1 MHLLLRYWFKRKR
14 FKLNRILGS
23 KRNAVNSYM
32 QKNPQST
39 LLPSVDEVVARI
51 ADALGPG
58 WMTLMEVQ
66 PETVRTW
73 RKRGEVPVK
82 QLLRAARHSGRTVEH
97 FSAQAGAESRAES
110 TQVYQDDGEF
120 TQIEVLD
127 ACMSAGNGATNGE
140 QEVLGRLAF
149 RTAWL
154 RSKGLNRNNAK
165 IVRVRGNS
173 MSDRINDGDILLVDT
188 SVQSLSH
195 DGVYVIELEGEDYVK
210 LLQRDFS
217 TGGVRVISYNPDY
230 PVQTLEAETANRL
243 RITGRVV
250 WHGGEI

>member
-1 MHLLLRYWFKRKR
+1 MQNK
-14 FKLNRILGS
+14 S
-23 KRNAVNSYM
+23 ENSS
-32 QKNPQST
+32 PLST
-39 LLPSVDEVVARI
+39 DEVVARI
-51 ADALGPG
+51 ADALGPE
-58 WMTLMEVQ
+58 WMAVMEVQ
-66 PETVRTW
+66 PETIRTW

-82 QLLRAARHSGRTVEH
+82 QLLRAAQRSGRTVEYFNSVH
-97 FSAQAGAESRAES
+97 SSANGADVAASEQNDA
-110 TQVYQDDGEF
+110 EF

-127 ACMSAGNGATNGE
+127 ACMSAGSGAANSAV
-140 QEVLGRLAF
+140 EVLGRLAF
-149 RTAWL
+149 RTSWL

-188 SVQSLSH
+188 SITALAH

-217 TGGVRVISYNPDY
+217 TGGVKVISYNPDY
-230 PVQTLEAETANRL
+230 PVQTLEGEAANRL

>member
-1 MHLLLRYWFKRKR
+1 M
-14 FKLNRILGS
+14 
-23 KRNAVNSYM
+23 
-32 QKNPQST
+32 
-39 LLPSVDEVVARI
+39 
-51 ADALGPG
+51 
-58 WMTLMEVQ
+58 
-66 PETVRTW
+66 
-73 RKRGEVPVK
+73 K

-97 FSAQAGAESRAES
+97 FSAQAGAESRLA
-110 TQVYQDDGEF
+110 YQDDGEF
-120 TQIEVLD
+120 TQIEVID
-127 ACMSAGNGATNGE
+127 ACMSAGNGATNSE

-154 RSKGLNRNNAK
+154 RTKGLNRNNAK

-188 SVQSLSH
+188 SINALAH

-217 TGGVRVISYNPDY
+217 TGGVRVISYNSDY
-230 PVQTLEAETANRL
+230 PVQTLEGEAANRL

>member
-1 MHLLLRYWFKRKR
+1 
-14 FKLNRILGS
+14 
-23 KRNAVNSYM
+23 M
-32 QKNPQST
+32 QKNSENS
-39 LLPSVDEVVARI
+39 LSPSVDEVVARI
-51 ADALGPG
+51 AEALGPE
-58 WMTLMEVQ
+58 WMALMEVQ

-82 QLLRAARHSGRTVEH
+82 QLLRAAQRSGRTVEY
-97 FSAQAGAESRAES
+97 FNSVQNPISGVGEKMPRRDE
-110 TQVYQDDGEF
+110 DEF

-127 ACMSAGNGATNGE
+127 ACMSAGNGAANSGV
-140 QEVLGRLAF
+140 EVLGRLAF
-149 RTAWL
+149 RTSWL

-188 SVQSLSH
+188 SVNALAH

-217 TGGVRVISYNPDY
+217 TGGVKVISYNPDY
-230 PVQTLEAETANRL
+230 PVQTLEGEAANRI

>member
-1 MHLLLRYWFKRKR
+1 
-14 FKLNRILGS
+14 
-23 KRNAVNSYM
+23 M
-32 QKNPQST
+32 QKNSENS
-39 LLPSVDEVVARI
+39 LSPSADEVVARI
-51 ADALGPG
+51 AEALGPE
-58 WMTLMEVQ
+58 WMALMEVQ

-82 QLLRAARHSGRTVEH
+82 QLLRAAQRSGRTVEY
-97 FSAQAGAESRAES
+97 FNSVRNPMPGVGEKTPRRDE
-110 TQVYQDDGEF
+110 DEF

-127 ACMSAGNGATNGE
+127 ACMSAGNGAANSGV
-140 QEVLGRLAF
+140 EVLGRLAF
-149 RTAWL
+149 RTSWL

-188 SVQSLSH
+188 SVNALAH

-217 TGGVRVISYNPDY
+217 TGGVKVISYNPDY
-230 PVQTLEAETANRL
+230 PVQTLEGEAANRL